1 MKHISGRTLILT
13 FVLSLG
19 LALSMYARRDDSE
32 QHVDLK
38 GLISDSMCGFKHMMA
53 GDEAKCT
60 RACVK
65 NGSHYVLLV
74 GHEIH
79 ELVSE
84 DEDLDKLA
92 GKRVEVIGSMAS
104 NGTIRVI
111 SVRPQPGIGPARTGN
126 GQQKTE
132 SLRSQTIE
140 GLVRDIACPVQ
151 NGRAAARTFD
161 LKCALECVR
170 LGSPIIVQTD
180 SGSLYVPI
188 SEAMPDQGQHARI
201 TPFVGKYVE
210 VRGKIFERHG
220 MRAIMVESVREL
232 KAVRLVTDAQ

>member
-13 FVLSLG
+13 FLLSLG

-38 GLISDSMCGFKHMMA
+38 GLISDSMCGSKHTMA

-111 SVRPQPGIGPARTGN
+111 SVRPQPGIGPVRTSN
-126 GQQKTE
+126 GQQKTDRK
-132 SLRSQTIE
+132 RSKVLCATSRAQSRTGE
-140 GLVRDIACPVQ
+140 PRRGLLI
-151 NGRAAARTFD
+151 
-161 LKCALECVR
+161 
-170 LGSPIIVQTD
+170 
-180 SGSLYVPI
+180 
-188 SEAMPDQGQHARI
+188 
-201 TPFVGKYVE
+201 
-210 VRGKIFERHG
+210 
-220 MRAIMVESVREL
+220 
-232 KAVRLVTDAQ
+232 